1 MLKMY
6 PWNKHSS
13 MYHIIWV
20 KSMIDEIKASVLLI
34 VHMLK
39 MRLLFSNKHKTSIV
53 SKKACASEFLRFGSF
68 CPYLNQFPSK
78 ASQCF
83 ECLKLGSKSIK
94 KLVTMKFL
102 VELICDLIQHRTQST
117 IANLS

>member
-1 MLKMY
+1 
-6 PWNKHSS
+6 
-13 MYHIIWV
+13 
-20 KSMIDEIKASVLLI
+20 MIDEIKASVLLI

-83 ECLKLGSKSIK
+83 ENARGISFRMFKIRLKVDQKARNDEIFS
-94 KLVTMKFL
+94 
-102 VELICDLIQHRTQST
+102 
-117 IANLS
+117 